1 MKADVLSNEN
11 YVLRCL
17 SDVYKQLQPVVYL
30 HVFYKYIAWHS
41 LVLVFSCSLMGK
53 SWNEHPI

>member
-1 MKADVLSNEN
+1 MKAGVRSNEN

-17 SDVYKQLQPVVYL
+17 SDVYKQLQTVGYL
-30 HVFYKYIAWHS
+30 HDFYKYIAWHS
-41 LVLVFSCSLMGK
+41 LVLAFSCSLMGK